1 MFYYEELTGVMMEPK
16 KSHGLPSATW
26 RPKIWWCPFSLTQKA

>member
-16 KSHGLPSATW
+16 KSHSLPSATW
-26 RPKIWWCPFSLTQKA
+26 RPKKAGVLSV